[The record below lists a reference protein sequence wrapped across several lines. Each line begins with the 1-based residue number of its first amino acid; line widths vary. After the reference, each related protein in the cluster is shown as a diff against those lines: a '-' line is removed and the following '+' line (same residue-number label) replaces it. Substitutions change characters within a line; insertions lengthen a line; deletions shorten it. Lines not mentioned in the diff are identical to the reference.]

1 MSILEDMVAGFLEC
15 AAWADFEANGISDDA
30 QFADSAS
37 ATARAACERFLANAN
52 GDDVQEYLAVYS
64 ASRMGNRVYLDS
76 VGHGTGFWDETG
88 LPDGLGDRL
97 SKVCGNAEFH
107 MWQND
112 AALVEMEG

>member
-1 MSILEDMVAGFLEC
+1 MSILDDMVSGFLEC
-15 AAWADFEANGISDDA
+15 AAWADFEANGISDGA

-37 ATARAACERFLANAN
+37 TTARAACERFLANAN
-52 GDDVQEYLAVYS
+52 GDDVQEYLAVYD
-64 ASRMGNRVYLDS
+64 AGRMGNRVYLDS

-107 MWQND
+107 MYQND
-112 AALVEMEG
+112 AGLVEMEG